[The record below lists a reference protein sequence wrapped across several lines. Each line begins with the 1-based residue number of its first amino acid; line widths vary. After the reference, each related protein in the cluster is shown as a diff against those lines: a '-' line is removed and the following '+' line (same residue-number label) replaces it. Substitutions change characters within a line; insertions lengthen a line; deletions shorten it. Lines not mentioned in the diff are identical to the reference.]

1 MRNVTRGGA
10 VAALALALLAS
21 AAVQAQDSVAA
32 ADDPTVVS
40 AVWIERDVQLHYMGF
55 TSYYSCEGLRGQVR
69 SILKELGARPGFK
82 VTARN
87 CINLTG
93 PEWSPIVRIVAA
105 FPVEATPE
113 VLAEL
118 ERDASKRE
126 LVARVQGKSATEAT
140 AQFPAR
146 TKRVEF
152 RSGGMSFLQDG
163 DCELMEQMRDR
174 VFGPLGVKVIDSSVH
189 CSPRQVWLGA
199 IRMTVDVLEPL
210 PAA

>member
-1 MRNVTRGGA
+1 MRKLKALGQGA
-10 VAALALALLAS
+10 TAARSMPQPARCSGALCNNG
-21 AAVQAQDSVAA
+21 AA
-32 ADDPTVVS
+32 AP
-40 AVWIERDVQLHYMGF
+40 APA
-55 TSYYSCEGLRGQVR
+55 
-69 SILKELGARPGFK
+69 ARAHDGGGRY
-82 VTARN
+82 AQ
-87 CINLTG
+87 
-93 PEWSPIVRIVAA
+93 
-105 FPVEATPE
+105 

-146 TKRVEF
+146 PKRVEF

>member
-1 MRNVTRGGA
+1 MRNVTLVTA
-10 VAALALALLAS
+10 VAGLSLALFAS
-21 AAVQAQDSVAA
+21 AAAQAQDAVAA
-32 ADDPTVVS
+32 ADDPTVVN
-40 AVWIERDVQLHYMGF
+40 AVWIERDVQLHYVGL
-55 TSYYSCEGLRGQVR
+55 TSYYSCDGLRGQVR

-87 CINLTG
+87 CINATG
-93 PEWSPIVRIVAA
+93 PELTPAVRIVAA

-118 ERDASKRE
+118 ESDASKRE
-126 LVARVQGKSATEAT
+126 LVARVQGKSVTEAT

-146 TKRVEF
+146 PKRVEF
-152 RSGGMSFLQDG
+152 RSGGMSFLRDG

-174 VFGPLGVKVIDSSVH
+174 VFGELGVKVVDGSIH
-189 CSPRQVWLGA
+189 CAPRQVSLNA